1 MTIQKN
7 KVVTMDYTLKNAE
20 GEVVDSTEGGH
31 PLAYIHGVGAL
42 IPGLEQAL
50 DGKRAG
56 DSIQVKIDPKLG
68 YGERDESMVM
78 TIDRKDVDGV
88 ADIQV
93 GHVLHAETE
102 KGTRQFRVI
111 RIDGDQ
117 LVVDGNDELAGDTL
131 FFDVTIVEVREA
143 TSEEL
148 AHGHV
153 HGEHGHHH

>member
-1 MTIQKN
+1 MNIQKN
-7 KVVTMDYTLKNAE
+7 TVVTIDYTLKNAD
-20 GEVVDSTEGGH
+20 GEVVDSTQNGE

-50 DGKRAG
+50 AGKRAG
-56 DSIQVKIDPKLG
+56 DSVQVKVEPKLG
-68 YGERDESMVM
+68 YGERDESLVM
-78 TIDRKDVDGV
+78 TIDRQDVDGA
-88 ADIQV
+88 ADIEV

-102 KGTRQFRVI
+102 KGVRQFRVASVT
-111 RIDGDQ
+111 GDK
-117 LVVDGNDELAGDTL
+117 LVVDGNDELAGETL
-131 FFDVTIVEVREA
+131 FFDVTIVETREA